1 MSTDMMC
8 EIVRVQL
15 DRRAYLPHRAHQ
27 TDAGADVRTP
37 YAFTLPAHGSIR
49 VRTGVHVETPHGYAT
64 SIRSKSGLLKRG
76 VMAALG
82 LVDEGYSGE
91 IEVIMFNLGS
101 KPVHFM
107 AGDKIAQLVIE
118 KVIYPAF
125 VKVDEISGG
134 ERGEDGFGST
144 GR

>member
-1 MSTDMMC
+1 MVTG
-8 EIVRVQL
+8 VVKVQL

-37 YAFTLPAHGSIR
+37 YEFTLPAHGSIS

-91 IEVIMFNLGS
+91 IEVILFNLGG
-101 KPVHFM
+101 KPVNFR

-118 KVIYPAF
+118 RVIYPAF
-125 VKVDEISGG
+125 EKVGEISGG
-134 ERGEDGFGST
+134 DRGAAGFGST